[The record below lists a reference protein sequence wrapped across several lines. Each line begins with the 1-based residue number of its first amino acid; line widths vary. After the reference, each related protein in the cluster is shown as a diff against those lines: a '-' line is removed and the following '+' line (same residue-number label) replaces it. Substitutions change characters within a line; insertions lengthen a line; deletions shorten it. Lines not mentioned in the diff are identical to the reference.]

1 MGFHLADE
9 MGGAIKETL
18 ASNPNLERSSASSR
32 SDLEPRH
39 DESINRGTSRSDLE
53 PRHDEIRSRHDES
66 SNDGSSAMR
75 PPARASAVEGTLEL
89 AGSSS
94 AAEAAAI
101 ATLLLP

>member
-1 MGFHLADE
+1 MGFRLADE

-18 ASNPNLERSSASSR
+18 ASNPNLERSSAS
-32 SDLEPRH
+32 
-39 DESINRGTSRSDLE
+39 SRSDLE

>member
-39 DESINRGTSRSDLE
+39 DESSNLGTSRSDLE
-53 PRHDEIRSRHDES
+53 PRHDES

-94 AAEAAAI
+94 AAEAAAS

>member
-9 MGGAIKETL
+9 IGGAIKETL

-32 SDLEPRH
+32 SDLEP
-39 DESINRGTSRSDLE
+39 
-53 PRHDEIRSRHDES
+53 RHDES